1 MKTNYRGENNMNNV
15 TGIKEADTRDCIRV
29 VTSNEFLKIEG
40 LNELSL
46 KAIKLLYIVIA
57 QCEKDDKDFYQIAI
71 KPTELQKLWGI
82 KKQSVYRDLKKVSK
96 ELVKLFVSIENDEDE
111 EFEHIPLFAKSTY
124 KKDPISKERHYIG
137 KINNESNFLFLK
149 LHENYSQPLLID
161 FNKMKSVNSILL
173 WHLIQIKAKNRSKKP
188 TGYKKIKSNVT
199 VDEIRNVTGT
209 LEKYPKIKDFRKN
222 LVDAAIKDIEKNCDI
237 KIDYTSVKQGRKI
250 VGFEFIMTN
259 RYAIPKEKLSPKGK
273 EMLKRAESFNNDYI
287 LK

>member
-1 MKTNYRGENNMNNV
+1 MTETNER
-15 TGIKEADTRDCIRV
+15 IADTRECIRV
-29 VTSNEFLKIEG
+29 VTSNDFLKIEG
-40 LNELSL
+40 LNKLSL

-57 QCEKDDKDFYQIAI
+57 QCEMNDEDFYQITI

-111 EFEHIPLFAKSTY
+111 EFEHIPLFAKSSY
-124 KKDPISKERHYIG
+124 KKDPISKERYYIG

-161 FNKMKSVNSILL
+161 FNQMKSVNSILL
-173 WHLIQIKAKNRSKKP
+173 WHLIQIKAKNKSRKP
-188 TGYKKIKSNVT
+188 AGLKKIKSNVT
-199 VDEIRNVTGT
+199 VDEIRTVTGT

-222 LVDAAIKDIEKNCDI
+222 LVDVAIKDIEKNCGI

-259 RYAIPKEKLSPKGK
+259 KYAISREKLSPKGK
-273 EMLKRAESFNNDYI
+273 KMLKRAETFNNEYI
-287 LK
+287 LKE